1 MANWCDEVNAHLDKK
16 LEAQTEK
23 DVDILD
29 QIKQLDKL
37 IAKQREMIIRSRSQ
51 FEDEF
56 YCVKDFINEKCLLL
70 VDQRLNIF
78 HEVNLYIQTCIMLVV
93 SYASGFIHS
102 SILSIF
108 R

>member
-1 MANWCDEVNAHLDKK
+1 MFAEEVSQWCEEVNAHLDKK

-37 IAKQREMIIRSRSQ
+37 IAKQRDLIIRSRSQ

-56 YCVKDFINEKCLLL
+56 YCVKDLINAKCLLI
-70 VDQRLNIF
+70 VDQRLNMF
-78 HEVNLYIQTCIMLVV
+78 HEVIQKKTLN
-93 SYASGFIHS
+93 Y
-102 SILSIF
+102 
-108 R
+108 

>member
-70 VDQRLNIF
+70 VDQRLNMF
-78 HEVNLYIQTCIMLVV
+78 HEVNLDLFVFCL
-93 SYASGFIHS
+93 FHLHS
-102 SILSIF
+102 IIF
-108 R
+108 

>member
-1 MANWCDEVNAHLDKK
+1 MFAEEVSQWCEEVNAHLDKK

-37 IAKQREMIIRSRSQ
+37 IAKQRDLIIRSRSQ

-56 YCVKDFINEKCLLL
+56 YCVKDLINAQCLTI
-70 VDQRLNIF
+70 VDQRLNMF
-78 HEVNLYIQTCIMLVV
+78 HEVVVIQ
-93 SYASGFIHS
+93 HK
-102 SILSIF
+102 
-108 R
+108 